1 MPAWL
6 PSALI
11 GLVFGLLVSA
21 FNHFILIQGMKKA
34 QNMPEHK
41 AKNLITL
48 RYGIRYV
55 LNIAALFLVHK
66 NMPMLVATALGLTAS
81 KNILFLRHL
90 FGNFGRKG
98 VS

>member
-1 MPAWL
+1 MPDWL

-11 GLVFGLLVSA
+11 GLAFGLLVSA
-21 FNHFILIQGMKKA
+21 FNHFLLIQGMRQA
-34 QNMPEHK
+34 QNLPEHK